1 MSEQA
6 QENKRSLVEANL
18 DEFNANVS
26 KALMMMSKQSQVLL
40 EEGDAPD
47 AASVVA
53 VALAAAL
60 TAADLVTTLAVSV
73 QNDAV
78 IDLMLEDVMKDMKS
92 RAHAGFDRFK
102 EERATTKA
110 ESA

>member
-1 MSEQA
+1 
-6 QENKRSLVEANL
+6 
-18 DEFNANVS
+18 
-26 KALMMMSKQSQVLL
+26 
-40 EEGDAPD
+40 
-47 AASVVA
+47 
-53 VALAAAL
+53 
-60 TAADLVTTLAVSV
+60 VTTLAVSV